1 MRSLNTRNERNGEIT
16 DIAMKGNVM
25 GQIIAERIGKVMV
38 VTIANEAK
46 RNALNVSMEKPFYD
60 CLVDADDDDAIRVV
74 VITGAGDVAFC
85 SGHDLSEIGRP
96 DIQLMKP
103 DPMGHPDLM
112 KKPVIAAVNG
122 HCHAAGLMMA
132 LCCDL
137 RIASENAVFGQPAA
151 RTGGLPMGGQIWR
164 LSSAMPKV
172 RATEMMFTAEHLSA
186 QDAYDWGLVNKL
198 VPRGRAREAAL
209 ALAENIAAKSPATVQ
224 AIKAGQKIYER
235 QGLEAFNRFQADMY
249 ETLKMKPERAE
260 GIAAFAEKRP
270 PQFS

>member
-1 MRSLNTRNERNGEIT
+1 MGEI
-16 DIAMKGNVM
+16 IS
-25 GQIIAERIGKVMV
+25 ERIGRVMV

-46 RNALNVSMEKPFYD
+46 RNALSVSMEQPFYD
-60 CLVDADDDDAIRVV
+60 CLVAADEDEAIRAV

-85 SGHDLSEIGRP
+85 SGHDLTEVGRP
-96 DIQLMKP
+96 DITLMKP

-151 RTGGLPMGGQIWR
+151 RLGDLPMGGQIWR
-164 LSSAMPKV
+164 LASALPTV
-172 RATEMMFTAEHLSA
+172 RATEVMFTAEHFSA
-186 QDAYDWGLVNKL
+186 RDAYEWGMINRL
-198 VPRGRAREAAL
+198 VPKGKAREAAL
-209 ALAENIAAKSPATVQ
+209 ELAANIAANSASAVQ

-235 QGLEAFNRFQADMY
+235 KGLPAFDAFQSDNRF
-249 ETLKMKPERAE
+249 R
-260 GIAAFAEKRP
+260 
-270 PQFS
+270 

>member
-1 MRSLNTRNERNGEIT
+1 
-16 DIAMKGNVM
+16 M

-38 VTIANEAK
+38 VTISNEAK
-46 RNALNVSMEKPFYD
+46 RNALNISMEKPFYD
-60 CLVDADDDDAIRVV
+60 CLVEADNDDAIRVV
-74 VITGAGDVAFC
+74 VITGAGEIAFC
-85 SGHDLSEIGRP
+85 SGHDLSEIGQP
-96 DIQLMKP
+96 DLQFMRP

-164 LSSAMPKV
+164 LSLAMPKV

-186 QDAYDWGLVNKL
+186 HDAYAWGLLNKL

-209 ALAENIAAKSPATVQ
+209 ELAENIAAKNPATVQ

-235 QGLEAFNRFQADMY
+235 DGLDAFNKFQSDMY
-249 ETLKMKPERAE
+249 ETLKANPERTE
-260 GIAAFAEKRP
+260 GIAAFTEKRA
-270 PQFS
+270 PQFG